1 VSEPPIRMVRTDDLL
16 PDEVASLRALF
27 DGAWSNKDGT
37 FTDEDWGSAS
47 GGTHVIASIDD
58 RIVAHASVVDRVL
71 ETGDLVLRTGYVEAV
86 ATWPAHQGRGYA
98 TKVMNAVGALLDGY
112 ELGALDTGIP
122 AFYERL
128 GWDLWRGPTAVR
140 TERGVIGT
148 PEEDGLVMVLLTPNT
163 PQDLDLDARISCDWR
178 PGDVW

>member
-1 VSEPPIRMVRTDDLL
+1 MSEPSIRLVRTDDLL

-27 DGAWSNKDGT
+27 DAAWSNKDGT
-37 FTDEDWGSAS
+37 FSEDDWGSAS

-86 ATWPAHQGRGYA
+86 ATWPEHQGSGHGTRVMRAVAAFLSGY
-98 TKVMNAVGALLDGY
+98 D
-112 ELGALDTGIP
+112 LGALDTGIP
-122 AFYERL
+122 SFYERL
-128 GWDLWRGPTAVR
+128 GWARWRGPTAVR

-148 PEEDGLVMVLLTPNT
+148 PEEDGLVMVLRTPNT
-163 PQDLDLDARISCDWR
+163 PDAIDLDAPISCDWR